1 MFRLNLLGR
10 NTVKNNQ
17 SVKSEL
23 VRALDGDLSK
33 VEAEEKV
40 INPCTFSSRLGT
52 SWGTLHHSFQPLD
65 W

>member
-1 MFRLNLLGR
+1 MFRLNVLGK

-17 SVKSEL
+17 KVKSEF

-40 INPCTFSSRLGT
+40 INPCTFSSGLGT
-52 SWGTLHHSFQPLD
+52 SWGTLHHSVQHLYR
-65 W
+65 